1 MSFETL
7 APAGFKYIKIFHLT
21 FGISYFGYYSNS
33 SIKFITLMTTAI
45 FLIMEILAN
54 VPCFFYCTFDTK
66 ELFGKAGL
74 SPNFMSFVVVYLDL
88 YHVVMSALICMSRG
102 SKIREFFTETH
113 DYCRNFGVKLV
124 SAQKKKLT
132 ATAVR
137 LVTYNVLHMIGE
149 ILMLTLLVEH
159 KLARPKKNV
168 IVNLLYVPSAA
179 GSKNSTRGGSY
190 NDDGE
195 SLIELSYSFWYHLSL
210 ILKVFSVVYSK
221 IIETLLVYIATYLS
235 MVLKRLESRFD
246 KFVYTSKGG
255 RSIEVAKVAFIEVQN
270 LIKGADEVFSH
281 TAFDPLF
288 VNVLIVLI
296 GLFVAIDGVT
306 RRRTLDHN
314 DWHELYNSF
323 SSFFAI
329 YMCCKSHTT
338 FLSLDSFSLLSLFIC
353 TFFSLFIC
361 TFFSFNLYFSLTPLP
376 LSFHLYF
383 SIFSIFS
390 SFSLFFSL
398 LSLFISY

>member
-1 MSFETL
+1 MSFGTV
-7 APAGFKYIKIFHLT
+7 APPGFKYIKIFHLT

-33 SIKFITLMTTAI
+33 GIKFITLITTAI
-45 FLIMEILAN
+45 FLTIEILAN
-54 VPCFFYCTFDTK
+54 IPCFFYCTFDTK

-74 SPNFMSFVVVYLDL
+74 SPNFMSFVIVYLDL
-88 YHVVMSALICMSRG
+88 YHVIMSALICMSRG

-137 LVTYNVLHMIGE
+137 LVTYNVLHIIGE

-168 IVNLLYVPSAA
+168 IINLLYVPSAA
-179 GSKNSTRGGSY
+179 SSKNSTHGDSHAEKD
-190 NDDGE
+190 NGE
-195 SLIELSYSFWYHLSL
+195 PLIELSYSFWYHFSL

-246 KFVYTSKGG
+246 KFIYTSKGG

-296 GLFVAIDGVT
+296 GLFVAIDGIT

-329 YMCCKSHTT
+329 YMCCKSHAF
-338 FLSLDSFSLLSLFIC
+338 FLFLHLF
-353 TFFSLFIC
+353 FPLFGFIV
-361 TFFSFNLYFSLTPLP
+361 
-376 LSFHLYF
+376 
-383 SIFSIFS
+383 FSIFS
-390 SFSLFFSL
+390 SFPFLSL
-398 LSLFISY
+398 LSFILRIIFSNVTCPCKDH

>member
-1 MSFETL
+1 MSFETI
-7 APAGFKYIKIFHLT
+7 APAGFKYIKIFHLI

-33 SIKFITLMTTAI
+33 TIKFITLITTI
-45 FLIMEILAN
+45 TYLIMEILGN
-54 VPCFFYCTFDTK
+54 IPCFFHCTFDTK
-66 ELFGKAGL
+66 ELFGKTGL
-74 SPNFMSFVVVYLDL
+74 SPNFVSFVIVYLDL
-88 YHVVMSALICMSRG
+88 YHVIMSAFICMSRG
-102 SKIREFFTETH
+102 SKIREFFIETH

-137 LVTYNVLHMIGE
+137 LVTYNVLHIIGE
-149 ILMLTLLVEH
+149 VLMLTLLVEH
-159 KLARPKKNV
+159 KIARPKKNV
-168 IVNLLYVPSAA
+168 AVNLLYVPSAA
-179 GSKNSTRGGSY
+179 SSKNSTEGREEKNG
-190 NDDGE
+190 GE
-195 SLIELSYSFWYHLSL
+195 SLIELSYSLWYHLSL
-210 ILKVFSVVYSK
+210 ILKIFSVVYSK

-246 KFVYTSKGG
+246 KFIYTSKGG
-255 RSIEVAKVAFIEVQN
+255 RSIEVAKVAFIEMQN

-296 GLFVAIDGVT
+296 GLFVAIDGVA

-329 YMCCKSHTT
+329 YMCCKSRT
-338 FLSLDSFSLLSLFIC
+338 I
-353 TFFSLFIC
+353 
-361 TFFSFNLYFSLTPLP
+361 
-376 LSFHLYF
+376 
-383 SIFSIFS
+383 
-390 SFSLFFSL
+390 SLFFSWFIL
-398 LSLFISY
+398 FSLSVVFLSFFPLVLFSFFPFFLPLSLFSFRYFLSLFLPY

>member
-1 MSFETL
+1 MSFEKVG
-7 APAGFKYIKIFHLT
+7 PPGFKYIKIFHLT

-33 SIKFITLMTTAI
+33 SIKLITLITTSI
-45 FLIMEILAN
+45 FLILGILAN
-54 VPCFFYCTFDTK
+54 IPCFFHCTFDTK
-66 ELFGKAGL
+66 ELFGKTGL
-74 SPNFMSFVVVYLDL
+74 SPNFMSFVIVYLDL
-88 YHVVMSALICMSRG
+88 YHVIMSALICMSRG
-102 SKIREFFTETH
+102 SKIREFFIEMH

-137 LVTYNVLHMIGE
+137 LVTYNVLHIVGE

-179 GSKNSTRGGSY
+179 SSKNSTEGS
-190 NDDGE
+190 GHEEFE
-195 SLIELSYSFWYHLSL
+195 SVIKLSYSFWYHLSL
-210 ILKVFSVVYSK
+210 IVKVFSVVYSK

-246 KFVYTSKGG
+246 KFIYTSKGG
-255 RSIEVAKVAFIEVQN
+255 RSIEVAKVAFIEMQN

-329 YMCCKSHTT
+329 YMCCKSRII
-338 FLSLDSFSLLSLFIC
+338 S
-353 TFFSLFIC
+353 
-361 TFFSFNLYFSLTPLP
+361 
-376 LSFHLYF
+376 
-383 SIFSIFS
+383 FS
-390 SFSLFFSL
+390 SFFFHIYIFFSPFVFFIVIPSFL
-398 LSLFISY
+398 LLFTTLPLFLSY